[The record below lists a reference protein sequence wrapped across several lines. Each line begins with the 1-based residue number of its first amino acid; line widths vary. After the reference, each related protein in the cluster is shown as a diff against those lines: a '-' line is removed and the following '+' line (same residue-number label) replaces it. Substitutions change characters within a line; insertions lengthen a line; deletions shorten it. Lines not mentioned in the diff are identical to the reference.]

1 MSLTTPSPV
10 IIDLTQQNDGTD
22 NRTLFAQDVRRG
34 LSKKQKTLSSRYF
47 YDGQG
52 SQLFQQIMNLPEY
65 YLTRCEHEIFST
77 HQAAVCRALA
87 QKEFFHLIDLGAGDA
102 LKTKILLKELARQEI
117 SFAYVPVD
125 ISGDAMQALAENF
138 RTEMPTIA
146 LQAVVGEYF
155 VSLAWLHENKPGH
168 KVIMFLG
175 SNIGNFSLSD
185 SIAFLQGVRRYLQP
199 GDQLFLGADLRKD
212 PQTILSAYDD
222 VAGVTAE
229 FNLNLLRRI
238 NVELGGNFAVDQFKH
253 YALYNPLNGVMQSF
267 LISQVKQEV
276 YIQEIGETF
285 YFEAWEAIHTENSH
299 KYTVSGIEEMA
310 TQSNFRLETV
320 FYDQHQYFAD
330 LLLIAD

>member
-1 MSLTTPSPV
+1 MSLATPSPV

-77 HQAAVCRALA
+77 HQAAICRALA
-87 QKEFFHLIDLGAGDA
+87 QKDFFHLIDLGAGDA

-117 SFAYVPVD
+117 SFAYIPVD
-125 ISGDAMQALAENF
+125 ISGDAMQSLTENF
-138 RTEMPTIA
+138 RTEMPEIN

-155 VSLAWLHENKPGH
+155 ASLAWLHENKPGP

-175 SNIGNFSLSD
+175 SNIGNFSLTD

-222 VAGVTAE
+222 AAGVTAE

-238 NVELGGNFAVDQFKH
+238 NSELGGNFAVEQFKH
-253 YALYNPLNGVMQSF
+253 YALYNPLNGAMQSF

-276 YIQEIGETF
+276 YIQETGET
-285 YFEAWEAIHTENSH
+285 
-299 KYTVSGIEEMA
+299 
-310 TQSNFRLETV
+310 
-320 FYDQHQYFAD
+320 
-330 LLLIAD
+330 